1 MNNYRPRIADKLI
14 EEKLEAVGAV
24 LIEGPKFCGK
34 TTTGEQIAKSV
45 LYMADPDTRERNIA
59 LATTNIKRLLTGD
72 VPRLI
77 DEWQIAPQLW
87 DAIRFEVDH
96 RRADGQFLLA
106 GSAVPAD
113 PSKIFHSGTGRFGW
127 VRMRTMSLWESGDS
141 TGEVSLGEMFRN
153 ASDIDGGCDMNSE
166 QLAYLICRGGW
177 PKASLKKSRRA
188 ALQESREYVEAV
200 CRSDISRVDGVS
212 RNPERAFR
220 ILKSYARNQGG
231 QVPISTIMADIKSNE
246 ESGLTE
252 FTVQSYITAL
262 KKIFVIEDMAAW
274 SPNLRSKTAIRT
286 SDTRYF
292 SDPSIATAALGLGPE
307 DLLDDPNTFGLMFE
321 AMAIRD
327 LRVFA
332 DAIDGKVYHYRDKN
346 GLECD
351 AIVHLHNG
359 KYGMVEIKLGGDA
372 LIEAGAKTLKA
383 LAAKLDT
390 DKMKAPS
397 FMMILTGTGQYA
409 YMRQDGI
416 AVVPIGCLKD

>member
-1 MNNYRPRIADKLI
+1 MNNYMPRIADKLI

-262 KKIFVIEDMAAW
+262 KKIYVIEDMAAW

-372 LIEAGAKTLKA
+372 LIESRAKTLKA

>member
-96 RRADGQFLLA
+96 RRTDGQFLLA

-141 TGEVSLGEMFRN
+141 TGEVSMGEMFRN

-372 LIEAGAKTLKA
+372 LIESGAKALKT

>member
-59 LATTNIKRLLTGD
+59 LATTNIKRLLAGD

-96 RRADGQFLLA
+96 RRTDGQFLLA

-141 TGEVSLGEMFRN
+141 TGEVSMGEMFRN

-372 LIEAGAKTLKA
+372 LIESGAKALKT

>member
-1 MNNYRPRIADKLI
+1 MNNYKPRIADRLL

-45 LYMADPDTRERNIA
+45 LYMADPETRERNIA
-59 LATTNIKRLLTGD
+59 LASTNIKRLLAGD

-96 RRADGQFLLA
+96 RREDGQFLLT

-127 VRMRTMSLWESGDS
+127 VRMRTMSLWESDDS
-141 TGEVSLGEMFRN
+141 TGEVSLSRMFRD
-153 ASDIDGGCDMNSE
+153 ASSVDGSCNMDSDR
-166 QLAYLICRGGW
+166 LAYLICRGGW
-177 PKASLKKSRRA
+177 PKASMKKSQRA
-188 ALQESREYVEAV
+188 ALQEAREYVEAV
-200 CRSDISRVDGVS
+200 CRSDISRADGVT

-246 ESGLTE
+246 ESSLTE

-262 KKIFVIEDMAAW
+262 KKIFVIEDMTAW

-292 SDPSIATAALGLGPE
+292 SDSSIATAALGLGPE

-321 AMAIRD
+321 AMAVRD
-327 LRVFA
+327 LRVYA
-332 DAIDGKVYHYRDKN
+332 DVIDGKVYHYRDKN

-359 KYGMVEIKLGGDA
+359 KYGMVEIKLGGDT
-372 LIEAGAKTLKA
+372 LIEAGAKTLKT

-397 FMMILTGTGQYA
+397 FMMVLTGTGQYA
-409 YMRQDGI
+409 YMRPDGI